1 MSSLEDFK
9 RVRSNLAKELP
20 MSSIHFVTLFN
31 DNVTVLKHHCEKQK
45 GWKTLKKMKI
55 YYGVLKKKIYKMSKG
70 NSFIIKDTLQ
80 F

>member
-20 MSSIHFVTLFN
+20 MSSTNFVTLFN

>member
-20 MSSIHFVTLFN
+20 MSSTNFVTLFN

-45 GWKTLKKMKI
+45 GWK
-55 YYGVLKKKIYKMSKG
+55 
-70 NSFIIKDTLQ
+70 N
-80 F
+80 